1 MDEGGGGGGFG
12 RDVHYSDPHQVSRNF
27 TEVFEELVP
36 GGAGRLEMKMRDS
49 IFQPVCTVYMHSAC
63 LYRHFVY
70 IHIAHSVY
78 L

>member
-1 MDEGGGGGGFG
+1 MGGAGGGTGFG
-12 RDVHYSDPHQVSRNF
+12 RDVHHSDPCQVSRNF

-49 IFQPVCTVYMHSAC
+49 IFQPVCTVHMHSTC
-63 LYRHFVY
+63 SYRHFVCV
-70 IHIAHSVY
+70 HIAHYVY